1 MAGCVVVE
9 EVFVEDEL
17 VHVFFGVFW
26 VPEGG
31 GDEFVAAADDGEDVV
46 GRRGCEAEDGVEC
59 VEGVEGGN
67 GVVEKEVVFAGEVR
81 GGLDQGAAA
90 DVVWVNG
97 AFCEGG
103 ERVV

>member
-1 MAGCVVVE
+1 M
-9 EVFVEDEL
+9 
-17 VHVFFGVFW
+17 
-26 VPEGG
+26 
-31 GDEFVAAADDGEDVV
+31 
-46 GRRGCEAEDGVEC
+46 
-59 VEGVEGGN
+59 
-67 GVVEKEVVFAGEVR
+67 VEKEVVFAGEVR